1 MSTKQALPTE
11 AASRV
16 TASDSPLS
24 GDRVSA
30 FDGLVR
36 SAHPELRK
44 HIYQRVGSWDDAD
57 DIVQETYFNLMRAR
71 GVSAVSNVRS
81 YLFKMAANL
90 AHDWHRQRRVRE
102 SIYRQ
107 ESERAPAV
115 TRSTE
120 DVCLSQD
127 EFEYLLER
135 LDDLPQKCRTA
146 LLLYRCEGLSL
157 EEVGERLGIQ
167 KRSVLPLI
175 ARATKF
181 LLDAVSPESLSPRS
195 KP

>member
-11 AASRV
+11 AVSRI

-24 GDRVSA
+24 GEGFSA

-36 SAHPELRK
+36 SAHPELRQ
-44 HIYQRVGSWDDAD
+44 HVYRRVGSWDDAD
-57 DIVQETYFNLMRAR
+57 DIVQETYFKLSRVR
-71 GVSAVSNVRS
+71 SSSAVRNVRS

-90 AHDWHRQRRVRE
+90 AHDWNRKRRVRE

-107 ESERAPAV
+107 ESQRAPAV

-127 EFEYLLER
+127 EFEHLLER
-135 LDDLPQKCRTA
+135 LDDLPEKCRTA
-146 LLLYRCEGLSL
+146 LLLYRYEGLSL
-157 EEVGERLGIQ
+157 EEVGARLGIQ

-181 LLDAVSPESLSPRS
+181 LLETVSQERLSPRS